1 MPLDEKGPFVP
12 HLSWEGCHNTRDLG
26 GLPLHD
32 GGQTPFGALIRSDN
46 PERLTAAGWAA
57 AVAHGVRTVVDL
69 REVSRLDLRPADVT
83 TVRIDL
89 DDMADEVIWN
99 HIRDNEL
106 DGTPL
111 YYRYFLEAKPA
122 QCVAVATAVARAPEG
137 GVLIH
142 CELGRDRTGLIA
154 MLLLSLA
161 GVTPEAIAEDYAL
174 STLRLVPLYAAWGIA
189 DQTAEI
195 EQILRTKGTTLRAA
209 VYDALDGFDA
219 EKYLLAAGM
228 DPADV
233 TALKTRLTRP

>member
-1 MPLDEKGPFVP
+1 MP

-26 GLPLHD
+26 GLPLRD

-69 REVSRLDLRPADVT
+69 RESWVADLRPAGLT
-83 TVRIDL
+83 TVRVDL
-89 DDMADEVIWN
+89 DDMADERVWR

-111 YYRYFLEAKPA
+111 YYRYFMESKPA
-122 QCVAVATAVARAPEG
+122 QCVAAATAVARAPEG
-137 GVLIH
+137 GVLVH
-142 CELGRDRTGLIA
+142 CGLGRDRTGLVV

-161 GVTPEAIAEDYAL
+161 GVTREAIAADYEE
-174 STLRLVPLYAAWGIA
+174 STSRLVPLYPALGID

-195 EQILRTKGTTLRAA
+195 EQILRTKATTLRAA
-209 VYDALDGFDA
+209 VHDALDGFDA
-219 EKYLLAAGM
+219 EKYLLAGGM

-233 TALKTRLTRP
+233 AALKARLTRA

>member
-1 MPLDEKGPFVP
+1 MP

>member
-1 MPLDEKGPFVP
+1 MP

-32 GGQTPFGALIRSDN
+32 GGQTSFGALVRSDN

-57 AVAHGVRTVVDL
+57 ATAHGVRTVVDL
-69 REVSRLDLRPADVT
+69 RESYSPDLRPPGLT

-89 DDMADEVIWN
+89 DDMADERVWG
-99 HIRDNEL
+99 HIRDHEL
-106 DGTPL
+106 DGSPL
-111 YYRYFLEAKPA
+111 YYRYFLESKPA
-122 QCVAVATAVARAPEG
+122 QCVAAATAVARAPEG
-137 GVLIH
+137 GVLVH
-142 CELGRDRTGLIA
+142 CGLGRDRTGLVV
-154 MLLLSLA
+154 MLLLSLV
-161 GVTPEAIAEDYAL
+161 GVTPEAIATDYEE
-174 STLRLVPLYAAWGIA
+174 STARLVPLYAELGID

-233 TALKTRLTRP
+233 SALKTRLTRP